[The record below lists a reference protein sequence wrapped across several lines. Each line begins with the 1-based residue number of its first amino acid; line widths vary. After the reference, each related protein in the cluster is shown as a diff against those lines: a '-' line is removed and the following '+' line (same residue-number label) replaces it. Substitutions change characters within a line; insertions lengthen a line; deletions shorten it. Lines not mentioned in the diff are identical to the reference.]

1 MESASRLR
9 RRARDSGSLRE
20 KVMLLMLA
28 NFVLLY
34 GELTDLKGGQKKA
47 FDAHVDAEVTAYDRG
62 QTNLVG
68 LVIGVMIAAIVVVN
82 VAIPVINDA
91 LNNSNASGSTAIILG
106 LIPLFLGL
114 LLMVSVASPLMN
126 RI

>member
-1 MESASRLR
+1 
-9 RRARDSGSLRE
+9 
-20 KVMLLMLA
+20 MLLLWRCVLGYEVLA
-28 NFVLLY
+28 KLFGWDADAL
-34 GELTDLKGGQKKA
+34 
-47 FDAHVDAEVTAYDRG
+47 DAHFSAKMTQYDRG

-91 LNNSNASGSTAIILG
+91 LANSNASGSTAIILG

>member
-9 RRARDSGSLRE
+9 RRARDSDSVIE
-20 KVMLLMLA
+20 TVVMLLLWRVA
-28 NFVLLY
+28 LGYEVVTKLL
-34 GELTDLKGGQKKA
+34 GGNA
-47 FDAHVDAEVTAYDRG
+47 EGFDAHVDAHLTAYDRG

>member
-9 RRARDSGSLRE
+9 RRASESE
-20 KVMLLMLA
+20 SKIETMVMLLLWRVALGYEVLA
-28 NFVLLY
+28 KLF
-34 GELTDLKGGQKKA
+34 GRSTDR
-47 FDAHVDAEVTAYDRG
+47 FDAHIDAQVTAYDRG

-91 LNNSNASGSTAIILG
+91 LANSNASGSTAIILG